1 MMSSARHWEG
11 TTAQHATGCF
21 SSARL
26 WKAQG
31 HSMQQSSCQPCLHQ
45 QCKPGA
51 NTVQGQGYRMKGKG
65 NMKGKGDMKG
75 KGSMNGKGNMTGKGS
90 MTGKYSTQGKDNKP
104 RRQAKAKAVR
114 QQDRSPPPSPAPP
127 YRHWGLDHRNHRQEG
142 NFDRQICLT
151 ALFKSKGQSGIMP
164 NPPPPPPL
172 PALPS
177 PAACITAASRCSLLS
192 TALEYPSWQTDS
204 VWVPA

>member
-1 MMSSARHWEG
+1 
-11 TTAQHATGCF
+11 
-21 SSARL
+21 
-26 WKAQG
+26 
-31 HSMQQSSCQPCLHQ
+31 
-45 QCKPGA
+45 
-51 NTVQGQGYRMKGKG
+51 
-65 NMKGKGDMKG
+65 MKGKGDMKG

-127 YRHWGLDHRNHRQEG
+127 YRHWGLDHRRHRQEG

-164 NPPPPPPL
+164 NPPPPL
-172 PALPS
+172 TSIAF
-177 PAACITAASRCSLLS
+177 SRGLNHSSLKMPIVVHS
-192 TALEYPSWQTDS
+192 AR
-204 VWVPA
+204 VPQLAN

>member
-1 MMSSARHWEG
+1 
-11 TTAQHATGCF
+11 
-21 SSARL
+21 
-26 WKAQG
+26 
-31 HSMQQSSCQPCLHQ
+31 
-45 QCKPGA
+45 
-51 NTVQGQGYRMKGKG
+51 
-65 NMKGKGDMKG
+65 MKGKGDMKG

-127 YRHWGLDHRNHRQEG
+127 YRHWGLDHRRHRQEG

-164 NPPPPPPL
+164 NPPPPPYQHCLLQGPESQQPQDANCCPQRSST
-172 PALPS
+172 PAGKLTPYGYQH
-177 PAACITAASRCSLLS
+177 RG
-192 TALEYPSWQTDS
+192 
-204 VWVPA
+204 